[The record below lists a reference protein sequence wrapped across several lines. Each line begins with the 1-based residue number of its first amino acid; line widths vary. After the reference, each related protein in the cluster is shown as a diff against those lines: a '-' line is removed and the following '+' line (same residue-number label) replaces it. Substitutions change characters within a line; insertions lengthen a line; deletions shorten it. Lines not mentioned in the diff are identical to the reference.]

1 MSQRKYV
8 NGRPS
13 GTDGSDFSYRM
24 VVDSNDDGGR
34 EKRWNKRED
43 GKLEMGFIQ
52 FLAALVLFL
61 STLEGPTLDGLSV
74 FSSVIFFVSL
84 LLGELGRKR
93 SRVNLLKLYMFGSSV
108 AILISIVCLI
118 KSEKATEIIKDLSRW
133 ETSRVE
139 LLKIAAVLLG
149 LLVQIFAFGVSTSLI
164 HNMAPPKRTS

>member
-24 VVDSNDDGGR
+24 VVDSR
-34 EKRWNKRED
+34 YQKVAE
-43 GKLEMGFIQ
+43 GKSRLCALILTQGFIQ
-52 FLAALVLFL
+52 FLAAVILFL
-61 STLEGPTLDGLSV
+61 STVEGTTLDRLSV
-74 FSSVIFFVSL
+74 SSSVIFFVSL

-93 SRVNLLKLYMFGSSV
+93 SRVNLLKLYLFGSSV
-108 AILISIVCLI
+108 AILMSIVCLI

-133 ETSRVE
+133 ETSGFE
-139 LLKIAAVLLG
+139 LFKIAAVLLG